1 MKFPSAAV
9 SGGSTFSLNLDWFV
23 VEFWDGANASA
34 DASLSI
40 GVYAPS
46 HWSANYFLDVLEENA
61 KKHGAISI
69 LNSYTINGIAFP
81 FNVINTMHHSFS

>member
-1 MKFPSAAV
+1 MMKFPSAT
-9 SGGSTFSLNLDWFV
+9 GSSFSLNLDWFI
-23 VEFWDGANASA
+23 VEFWDGASSSA

-46 HWSANYFLDVLEENA
+46 HWSASYFLDVLEENA

-69 LNSYTINGIAFP
+69 SNSYTINGFAFP
-81 FNVINTMHHSFS
+81 FNIINTMHHSFS

>member
-1 MKFPSAAV
+1 
-9 SGGSTFSLNLDWFV
+9 

-81 FNVINTMHHSFS
+81 FNIINTMHHSFS